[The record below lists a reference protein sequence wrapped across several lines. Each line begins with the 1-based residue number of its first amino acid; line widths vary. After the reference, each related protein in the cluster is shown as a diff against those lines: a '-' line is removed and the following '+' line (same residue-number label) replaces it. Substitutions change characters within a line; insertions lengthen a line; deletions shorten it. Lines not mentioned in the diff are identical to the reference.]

1 MKSEKTVS
9 STYDDNYTCFVYDS
23 YFDSES
29 EELSNVKSGLLSEV
43 FNVLT
48 EREKDC
54 YRLKYVSGFSYIEIA
69 NSLGITTNTVR
80 NMLSNSRK
88 KLEAAKSDSLIIF
101 ELGWFE

>member
-1 MKSEKTVS
+1 MKSEKIVS
-9 STYDDNYTCFVYDS
+9 STYDDSYTCFVYDS
-23 YFDSES
+23 YFDSEIDG
-29 EELSNVKSGLLSEV
+29 LSNLKSNLLSEV

-69 NSLGITTNTVR
+69 NSLDITTNTVR

-88 KLEAAKSDSLIIF
+88 KLEVAKTDSLIIF